1 MPGVVDETRDALAG
15 HGFDGLGGK
24 ERFQELGFGAV
35 GIEPGLVVVRVQD
48 DENLVVRDGL
58 S

>member
-1 MPGVVDETRDALAG
+1 MFVAVDEAGDALAG
-15 HGFDGLGGK
+15 HGFDGVGDE

-35 GIEPGLVVVRVQD
+35 GIEPALVVVRVQD
-48 DENLVVRDGL
+48 DENPVVRDGL